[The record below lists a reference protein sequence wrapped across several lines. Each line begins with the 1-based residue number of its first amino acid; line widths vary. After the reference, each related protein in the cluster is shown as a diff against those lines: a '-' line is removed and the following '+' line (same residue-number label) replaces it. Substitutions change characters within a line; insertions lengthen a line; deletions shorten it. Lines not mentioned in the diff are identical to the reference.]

1 MSASRNGQLVPYAR
15 LGWVMSCMMYAARCS
30 AWTICTDWSCV
41 REITVPLSS
50 TAPKGQID
58 GVIGRTER
66 GWWTYHSRLCA
77 AGVGVLRVAAPVDF
91 GMCGHLTTR
100 Y

>member
-1 MSASRNGQLVPYAR
+1 MSASRNGQLLATLVPLPATLPYAR

-50 TAPKGQID
+50 TAGKGQIN

-66 GWWTYHSRLCA
+66 GWWTYHLDYAQPELAFS
-77 AGVGVLRVAAPVDF
+77 V
-91 GMCGHLTTR
+91 
-100 Y
+100 